1 MSSNLA
7 HLLHLLGLL
16 WNSNEMA
23 ASHDHRLRM
32 STGGYMRVSTAAVAR
47 DSMWSGLR
55 RRNRI
60 FTMRGPPTTVA
71 SSIMLT

>member
-1 MSSNLA
+1 
-7 HLLHLLGLL
+7 
-16 WNSNEMA
+16 
-23 ASHDHRLRM
+23 
-32 STGGYMRVSTAAVAR
+32 MRVSTAAVAR